1 MITNYILIGKKT
13 CFMHFHPR
21 LNSKSRLTC
30 ARIRPHGSEFTLN
43 LGDKKVK
50 KLDHVKNLGVVIDDE
65 LNWEACVK
73 GAGGRGGGSSSKFS
87 RN

>member
-1 MITNYILIGKKT
+1 MITNHILIRKK
-13 CFMHFHPR
+13 HA

-50 KLDHVKNLGVVIDDE
+50 KLDHVKFLGVVIDD
-65 LNWEACVK
+65 
-73 GAGGRGGGSSSKFS
+73 
-87 RN
+87 